1 MEIKCGLPWE
11 CEHPGA
17 AEVWRVISSCR
28 IFFHKFHPVLTGKIW
43 DLAENLLGP
52 IQLPPLQEK
61 VQNLWEGEQKQIVIK
76 GTDENPW
83 KLREEK
89 RKN

>member
-1 MEIKCGLPWE
+1 MS
-11 CEHPGA
+11 A
-17 AEVWRVISSCR
+17 A
-28 IFFHKFHPVLTGKIW
+28 
-43 DLAENLLGP
+43 AENLLGP